1 VNSCLG
7 GDYSPL
13 FNHSPFYEFQDSFGV
28 VFILFF
34 LVLFFKVIASAVTFG
49 AGGIGG
55 IFAPSLFLGVFAG
68 LFFSEL
74 INYTEITIL
83 PSSNFA
89 MVGMS
94 GLIAGVLHAPL
105 TGIFLIAEITSGYDL
120 IIPLMIVSTISYAT
134 AKIFVKESIYTYQLA
149 QKGDLFTHHKDKTV
163 MAMMKVEPLIE
174 RDFVKVHPEAKL
186 RDLIKII
193 SESNRNIFPVVDGE
207 NNFQGFI
214 RLDDIRSIMFKP
226 ELYDQVVVTSI
237 MVNPAIHVDPD
248 DSMEVV
254 AQKFMEYDKYNLPVL
269 KEGKYIGFIS
279 RASVFGKYREL
290 VRQFSED

>member
-1 VNSCLG
+1 M
-7 GDYSPL
+7 
-13 FNHSPFYEFQDSFGV
+13 
-28 VFILFF
+28 
-34 LVLFFKVIASAVTFG
+34 
-49 AGGIGG
+49 
-55 IFAPSLFLGVFAG
+55 GVFAG

-74 INYTEITIL
+74 INYTGITIL

-94 GLIAGVLHAPL
+94 GIIAGVLHAPL
-105 TGIFLIAEITSGYDL
+105 TGIFLIAEITGGYEL
-120 IIPLMIVSTISYAT
+120 IIPLMIVATISYAT
-134 AKIFVKESIYTYQLA
+134 AKIFVKESVYTYQLA
-149 QKGDLFTHHKDKTV
+149 QRGELFTHHKDKTV

-174 RDFVKVHPEAKL
+174 RDFVKIHPEAKL

-193 SESNRNIFPVVDGE
+193 SESNRNIFPVVDQQ
-207 NNFQGFI
+207 NNFKGFI
-214 RLDDIRSIMFKP
+214 RLDDIRGIIFKP
-226 ELYDQVVVTSI
+226 ELYDRIGVTSL
-237 MVNPAIHVDPD
+237 MATPAVYVDPD

-254 AQKFMEYDKYNLPVL
+254 AQKFKEYDKYNLPVL